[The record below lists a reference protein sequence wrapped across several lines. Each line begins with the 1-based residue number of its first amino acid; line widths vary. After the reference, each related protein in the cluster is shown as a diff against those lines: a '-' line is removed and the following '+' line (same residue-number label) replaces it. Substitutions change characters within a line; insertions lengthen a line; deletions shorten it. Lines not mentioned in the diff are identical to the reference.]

1 MLNINFVI
9 FDTFLYYSNHHIMKR
24 REFHYTIWYHYKRRT
39 GTFVKKIS
47 DYGRVWKKIP
57 LLFLWKKSKKKAPNP
72 LRVAQYKQQTKKGG
86 EFVSQTL
93 MFKCRE

>member
-39 GTFVKKIS
+39 GTFVNKFRTMAEFEKNTIAILVIKIEE
-47 DYGRVWKKIP
+47 
-57 LLFLWKKSKKKAPNP
+57 KSSKPFEGS
-72 LRVAQYKQQTKKGG
+72 TI
-86 EFVSQTL
+86 
-93 MFKCRE
+93 